1 MSCSGVKQRRLSKSK
16 ALNAIGH
23 FNDTGTYERPIPNA
37 TQSRTS
43 PSSRMTINAAK
54 KKELVECYVNDNF
67 APTEIIYSKGKGNGV
82 KVLQDTQPGQLVVE
96 YKGDLINKVE
106 ATKREKLYASNST
119 TSRMECY
126 LFYFD
131 HKGKVMC
138 IDSTIPKEE
147 MGTGR
152 YINHRVEGNLDPVK
166 ISVNGVPKIVLIS
179 NKLIKGGEE
188 LFFDYGD
195 RSSKSLTFF
204 PWLRDDFNPGL
215 LSDEEEKQSK
225 SKSNIHFSGSSNSKS
240 SVNSTS
246 TSPNKSLKRSSSCN
260 DLSSTNSTNSAPFSF
275 KICNLYLSPSKKSK
289 TNPNNDNDD
298 DDHQSD
304 DQHFDNIFE
313 NEFKNIKKIQLK
325 FKEVIC

>member
-1 MSCSGVKQRRLSKSK
+1 MSCGGVKQRRLSKSK

-23 FNDTGTYERPIPNA
+23 FNDTGTYERPIPNS
-37 TQSRTS
+37 TQTRTT
-43 PSSRMTINAAK
+43 PSTRMTVNAAK
-54 KKELVECYVNDNF
+54 KKELIESFINNNF

-82 KVLQDTQPGQLVVE
+82 KVLKDTQPGQLVVE
-96 YKGDLINKVE
+96 YKGDLISKVE

-138 IDSTIPKEE
+138 IDSTIPNEE

-166 ISVNGVPKIVLIS
+166 ITVEGVPKIVLIS
-179 NKLIKGGEE
+179 NRLIKGGEE

-195 RSSKSLTFF
+195 RSSKSLTYF

-215 LSDEEEKQSK
+215 LSDEEDKQSK
-225 SKSNIHFSGSSNSKS
+225 SKKNNNNSSSSSKNSPSNS
-240 SVNSTS
+240 TT
-246 TSPNKSLKRSSSCN
+246 TSPSKSLKRSSSCN
-260 DLSSTNSTNSAPFSF
+260 DLSNQPISF
-275 KICNLYLSPSKKSK
+275 KIYNLYLSPSKKSK
-289 TNPNNDNDD
+289 TANDSDD
-298 DDHQSD
+298 DQ
-304 DQHFDNIFE
+304 QHFDNIFE